1 MDDARN
7 PLVRLQDLQHFLANG
22 SLEDNLNQQ
31 AATTAALIG
40 AASCSIM
47 LLGSG
52 EGTEA
57 RMRMVARHGHLPDA
71 ALEASVARGEGI
83 AGRVLE
89 SGEALLVPDIH
100 VSELAPLAR
109 RHAECGSS
117 LICAPIRIDG
127 KLVGVINVA
136 SAACEAVFGETE
148 LRLLEVTA
156 LFIGKSIQV
165 QQLQHLLDSR
175 FAQMAL
181 LQEGKA
187 RVGESMRLAYQ
198 HPEDVAK
205 LLARSF
211 FREMTKAGF
220 ESPQIVSAAS
230 ELIDQLNQQLHNR
243 PPLSDSSIK
252 SN

>member
-7 PLVRLQDLQHFLANG
+7 PLVRLQDLQHFLASG
-22 SLEDNLNQQ
+22 TLEDSLNQQ

-52 EGTEA
+52 EGAE
-57 RMRMVARHGHLPDA
+57 MRMSIYGRHGQLPDA
-71 ALEASVARGEGI
+71 ALNASIGRGEGI
-83 AGRVLE
+83 AGRVLA
-89 SGEALLVPDIH
+89 SGQALLVADIGS
-100 VSELAPLAR
+100 SELAPLAR
-109 RHAECGSS
+109 RHAQSGAS
-117 LICAPIRIDG
+117 LVCAPIRIDG
-127 KLVGVINVA
+127 KMAGVINVA
-136 SAACEAVFGETE
+136 SSAGQPPFGDTE

-181 LQEGKA
+181 LQEAKE
-187 RVGESMRLAYQ
+187 RVGASMRLAYR

-220 ESPQIVSAAS
+220 ESAQIVSAAT
-230 ELIDQLNQQLHNR
+230 ELIDQLNQHLQQRSRSAR
-243 PPLSDSSIK
+243 P
-252 SN
+252 